1 MKIEFRPTKITVDS
15 GKLIPLIRP
24 YLELAASKVEDK
36 YLELMGQGIDETST
50 APQGWRDSIKADL
63 KHIDSIVTNTVVE
76 YICGLDYQQETSAWM
91 RAMVIAY
98 GMGKLGLNGNKI
110 MAGPLNRTVWN
121 WDLTHPIPS
130 NVKNE
135 HEIPQSWYHAG
146 GRFLQNSTMIMGTL
160 FKDIAEDALSAI
172 PKNIIRTCITV
183 QVR

>member
-15 GKLIPLIRP
+15 SKLIPLIRP

-76 YICGLDYQQETSAWM
+76 YICGLDYEQGTAAWM
-91 RAMVIAY
+91 KAMVIAY
-98 GMGKLGLNGNKI
+98 GMGKLGLIGQTI
-110 MAGPLNRTVWN
+110 YAGPKGRMVWDSN
-121 WDLTHPIPS
+121 LDGKIPS
-130 NVKNE
+130 AVETE
-135 HEIPQSWYHAG
+135 HEIPQTWYHAG
-146 GRFLQNSTMIMGTL
+146 GWFLQNATIKMGTL